1 MKAARLMPAAFAALA
16 ISLSANA
23 APVARYPQQYA
34 SNVNPD
40 AHMVLRFSSP
50 PQVGTTGQVRIFD
63 ASSGRLVD
71 TLDMSIPAGPTA
83 RAAGPYPPY
92 LATPYDYSGPRRTNA
107 DTKPGTPSAPGVQ
120 AVPGTYQLNIIGGF
134 TDGFHFY
141 PVIVHDNVATIYPH
155 NNLLEYGKTYYVEID
170 PGVLSVADG
179 SFKGISG
186 KDGWRFS
193 TKAHGPRA
201 DAPQVTVSANGS
213 GDFDTVQGAL
223 DFVPDQHRGRVTV
236 FVKNGDYEEIVYLRN
251 KRDVSIIGEDRAR
264 VRVHYANN
272 EVFNPHPANVGT
284 NEQPGSFPS
293 RRAAFAVDH
302 SDGIAIANMT
312 IESTLQGQAEG
323 LLVNGEHNIVSN
335 VTIHGWGDAL
345 QANGTNYFSDVTLT
359 GGGDTILGRGANFF
373 RRCDIESHGPFM
385 WIRNGA
391 ASHGNVFV
399 DSTFRTLSGEQTVL
413 ARLPDNKGKNYPN
426 AEAVLI
432 NSTLVGISPEGWGQ
446 IDGDASKLRFWEFN
460 SRDEQG
466 RPIDVSTRHPA
477 SRQLDKARDAQLIK
491 QYGDPAFVLDG
502 WQPDVKA
509 WTRLPAR

>member
-1 MKAARLMPAAFAALA
+1 
-16 ISLSANA
+16 
-23 APVARYPQQYA
+23 
-34 SNVNPD
+34 
-40 AHMVLRFSSP
+40 
-50 PQVGTTGQVRIFD
+50 
-63 ASSGRLVD
+63 
-71 TLDMSIPAGPTA
+71 
-83 RAAGPYPPY
+83 
-92 LATPYDYSGPRRTNA
+92 
-107 DTKPGTPSAPGVQ
+107 
-120 AVPGTYQLNIIGGF
+120 
-134 TDGFHFY
+134 
-141 PVIVHDNVATIYPH
+141 
-155 NNLLEYGKTYYVEID
+155 
-170 PGVLSVADG
+170 
-179 SFKGISG
+179 
-186 KDGWRFS
+186 
-193 TKAHGPRA
+193 
-201 DAPQVTVSANGS
+201 
-213 GDFDTVQGAL
+213 
-223 DFVPDQHRGRVTV
+223 
-236 FVKNGDYEEIVYLRN
+236 
-251 KRDVSIIGEDRAR
+251 
-264 VRVHYANN
+264 
-272 EVFNPHPANVGT
+272 
-284 NEQPGSFPS
+284 
-293 RRAAFAVDH
+293 VDH

-432 NSTLVGISPEGWGQ
+432 NSTLVGVSPEGWGQ

-466 RPIDVSTRHPA
+466 RPVDVSTRHPA

-491 QYGDPAFVLDG
+491 QYSDPAFVLGG

-509 WTRLPAR
+509 WTRLPAH